1 VQLSVTDSAGAVSR
15 QSRRAAGGVRRRLPP
30 PPPANNGGGGGG
42 SSSPL
47 WLTLLGLAALRARR

>member
-1 VQLSVTDSAGAVSR
+1 VVT
-15 QSRRAAGGVRRRLPP
+15 AA